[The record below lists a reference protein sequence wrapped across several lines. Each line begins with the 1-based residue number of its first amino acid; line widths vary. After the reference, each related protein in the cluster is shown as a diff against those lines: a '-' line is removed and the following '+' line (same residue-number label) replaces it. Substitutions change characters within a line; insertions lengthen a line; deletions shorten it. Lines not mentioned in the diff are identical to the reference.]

1 MTSTFD
7 YLSWSWIAT
16 IKNSTAQVVGGTY
29 YGYLVNIIIIF
40 LFLGVLY
47 IGGRFL
53 AKSNIGKVSGRK
65 MEIIE
70 RVSLGMDR
78 YLLMFKVVDMVYIM
92 MIHKNGSEL
101 IDKVPADQFES
112 NEHDTETNNNQ
123 FSDILK
129 KVSQLNRK

>member
-7 YLSWSWIAT
+7 YVLWSWSAATKSSSVQIA
-16 IKNSTAQVVGGTY
+16 GGTY
-29 YGYLVNIIIIF
+29 YGYFVNIIIIL
-40 LFLGVLY
+40 LFLGALY
-47 IGGRFL
+47 CGSRL
-53 AKSNIGKVSGRK
+53 LTKTNIRKVSGRK

-101 IDKVPADQFES
+101 IDKMPINQFDSEEEFTKS
-112 NEHDTETNNNQ
+112 TNTQ
-123 FSDILK
+123 FSDVLK
-129 KVSQLNRK
+129 QISQLNKK

>member
-7 YLSWSWIAT
+7 YLPWSWIAT
-16 IKNSTAQVVGGTY
+16 TKNSTAQVVGGSY
-29 YGYLVNIIIIF
+29 HGYLVNIIIIF

-53 AKSNIGKVSGRK
+53 AKSNIGRVSGRR

-92 MIHKNGSEL
+92 MVHKNGSEL

-112 NEHDTETNNNQ
+112 NENDTETNNNQ

>member
-7 YLSWSWIAT
+7 Y
-16 IKNSTAQVVGGTY
+16 
-29 YGYLVNIIIIF
+29 YGYFVNIIIIF
-40 LFLGVLY
+40 LFLGALY
-47 IGGRFL
+47 FGGRL
-53 AKSNIGKVSGRK
+53 LTKSNIGKVSGRK

-112 NEHDTETNNNQ
+112 NENNTETNNNQ
-123 FSDILK
+123 FSDVLK